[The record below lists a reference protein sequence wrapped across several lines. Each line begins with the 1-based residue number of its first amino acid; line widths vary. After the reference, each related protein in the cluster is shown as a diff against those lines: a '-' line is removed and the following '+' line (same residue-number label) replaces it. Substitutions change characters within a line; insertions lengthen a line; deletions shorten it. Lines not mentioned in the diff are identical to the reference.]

1 MKRKNL
7 FPCEK
12 KSKNE
17 LKKYLDIIK
26 YNKREYTYKI
36 YFDKSFIGYAI
47 LVKENIPFTKYKR
60 MLILR

>member
-1 MKRKNL
+1 MK
-7 FPCEK
+7 K

-47 LVKENIPFTKYKR
+47 LVKENILLNIKECTCGN
-60 MLILR
+60 